1 MKKTLLTVLLLI
13 GNLTISFAQ
22 NQLKDIV
29 LQFASQPKAE
39 HIHVGGLMMQI
50 AQMFADDD
58 ESEFIRGIRS
68 VSVLSLENCD
78 REIKDAFS
86 KQVEKFRDDD
96 LELLAEVVE
105 QTENVRVLA
114 QIDGETIER
123 FVVIITGDDAS
134 LIQINGKIDLVHME
148 ELIAQ
153 NTNNTIN

>member
-1 MKKTLLTVLLLI
+1 MKKTLFTVLLLV
-13 GNLTISFAQ
+13 GNLTMSYAQ

-50 AQMFADDD
+50 AKMCADDE

-78 REIKDAFS
+78 QEIKDAFS
-86 KQVEKFRDDD
+86 KQVEHFNDKD
-96 LELLAEVVE
+96 LELLAEVSE
-105 QTENVRVLA
+105 QSENVRVLA
-114 QIDGETIER
+114 QISDETIER

-134 LIQINGKIDLVHME
+134 LIQINGKIDLVYME

-153 NTNNTIN
+153 NTNNAIK

>member
-1 MKKTLLTVLLLI
+1 MKKTLFTVLFLI
-13 GNLTISFAQ
+13 GNLTMIYAQ

-39 HIHVGGLMMQI
+39 HVHVGGLMMQI
-50 AQMFADDD
+50 AQIFVDDA

-78 REIKDAFS
+78 QEIKDAFS
-86 KQVEKFRDDD
+86 KQVENFNDDN
-96 LELLAEVVE
+96 LELLAEVTE
-105 QTENVRVLA
+105 QSENVRVLA
-114 QIDGETIER
+114 QIKDESIER

>member
-1 MKKTLLTVLLLI
+1 MKKTLFTVLLLI
-13 GNLTISFAQ
+13 GTLTMSYAQ

-50 AQMFADDD
+50 AQIFADDN

-78 REIKDAFS
+78 QEIKDAFS
-86 KQVEKFRDDD
+86 KQVENFNEDN
-96 LELLAEVVE
+96 LELLAEVTE
-105 QTENVRVLA
+105 QSENVRVLA
-114 QIDGETIER
+114 QIKDETIER